1 MKLRAAALLL
11 VSVSGL
17 LGIGVGLCFYLLSVG
32 LHATRQVTQE
42 RLRAIGVTAAYAVG
56 LTAEG
61 GEGPL
66 LDSVARSNQLE
77 AAYLLTGSASNLRP
91 VAQPGRPTVSL
102 LRMDPDRALRA
113 LNGELSIGAAYSLE
127 PTDSSVGD
135 DAAALV
141 LAGYFPVP
149 PESRPSTVLVLEAG
163 AAFITAPKRLRGAAW
178 AASAVAAV
186 LAALC
191 IALLLGAL
199 RAAARERSLYAQA
212 ERGQALRQLAAMI
225 AHEIRN
231 PLGTIRAGVE
241 LLREGPPS
249 PELVADILSEI
260 ERLGGLTSEFLTL
273 AKDAALRLAETDVA
287 ALCQEVCER
296 LRRQAGSAALD
307 VKCTGAESAVIV
319 ADADRVRQVLLN
331 LALNAVEA
339 MPEGGELE
347 LRVEPSRRGVAIFIR
362 DSGPGITAQT
372 SRRLFEPFQ
381 TTKAAGSGL
390 GLVLSRR
397 IAEKHGGSLE
407 WLAQPPGG
415 PPAGLAGRGAC
426 FKLYLPATPP
436 PAAQVDADREGD
448 KSEAD
453 PALR

>member
-11 VSVSGL
+11 VSVTGL

-32 LHATRQVTQE
+32 LHATRQVTEE
-42 RLRAIGVTAAYAVG
+42 RLRAIGVTATYAVG
-56 LTAEG
+56 LTAVG

-77 AAYLLTGSASNLRP
+77 AAYLLSGSASGLRP
-91 VAQPGRPTVSL
+91 VEQPGRPTVSL

-127 PTDSSVGD
+127 PTDSSAGD
-135 DAAALV
+135 DSTALV

-149 PESRPSTVLVLEAG
+149 PESRPHTVLVLEAG

-186 LAALC
+186 LAVLC
-191 IALLLGAL
+191 VLLLLGAL
-199 RAAARERSLYAQA
+199 RAAARERRLYAQA

-241 LLREGPPS
+241 LLCEGPPS

-273 AKDAALRLAETDVA
+273 AKDAALRIAETDVA
-287 ALCQEVCER
+287 ALCEEVCER
-296 LRRQAGSAALD
+296 LRRQSGSGALD
-307 VKCTGAESAVIV
+307 IKRTGAESAVIS

-339 MPEGGELE
+339 MPDGGELE
-347 LRVEPSRRGVAIFIR
+347 LRVEPGRRGVSIFIR

-407 WLAQPPGG
+407 WLAQPPGES
-415 PPAGLAGRGAC
+415 PRRGAC

-436 PAAQVDADREGD
+436 LAAQVDADSEGD

-453 PALR
+453 SALR

>member
-1 MKLRAAALLL
+1 MKLRAAVLLL

-32 LHATRQVTQE
+32 LSATRQVTEE
-42 RLRAIGVTAAYAVG
+42 RLRAIGVTTSYAVG
-56 LTAEG
+56 LTAPD
-61 GEGPL
+61 GEGAL

-77 AAYLLTGSASNLRP
+77 AAYLLTGSASGLRP
-91 VAQPGRPTVSL
+91 VASPGRPTVSL

-127 PTDSSVGD
+127 PTDSSGGE

-141 LAGYFPVP
+141 LAGYFPLP
-149 PESRPSTVLVLEAG
+149 PESRPRTVLVLEAG
-163 AAFITAPKRLRGAAW
+163 AAFITAPTRLRGAAW

-186 LAALC
+186 LALLC
-191 IALLLGAL
+191 VLLLLGAL
-199 RAAARERSLYAQA
+199 RAAARERLLYAQA

-273 AKDAALRLAETDVA
+273 AKDAALRIADTDVA

-296 LRRQAGSAALD
+296 LRRQSSSPALAIRCSGAA
-307 VKCTGAESAVIV
+307 SAVV
-319 ADADRVRQVLLN
+319 QADADRVRQVLLN

-347 LRVEPSRRGVAIFIR
+347 LRVEPARRGVAVFIR
-362 DSGPGITAQT
+362 DSGPGISAQT
-372 SRRLFEPFQ
+372 SHRLFEPFQ

-397 IAEKHGGSLE
+397 IAEKHGGSLQ
-407 WLAQPPGG
+407 WLAQPPDE
-415 PPAGLAGRGAC
+415 PGRGAC
-426 FKLYLPATPP
+426 FRLYLPAMPP
-436 PAAQVDADREGD
+436 PAAQVDLASEGD

-453 PALR
+453 SAL